1 MAGLQ
6 RPGASFVPLK
16 LRRGP
21 DDGASDLPK
30 IRLWGPLRLFPQD
43 VARSLLARYPERV
56 ALCFTLMAS
65 QANCYN
71 AILFTY
77 GLILSHFYGVA
88 SGTIGW

>member
-1 MAGLQ
+1 MMAPQ
-6 RPGASFVPLK
+6 TCRKSASAGHCAFF
-16 LRRGP
+16 RRMWR
-21 DDGASDLPK
+21 A
-30 IRLWGPLRLFPQD
+30 
-43 VARSLLARYPERV
+43 SLLARYPERV